1 MISNLK
7 KLKFVN
13 SIRPRRRA
21 PWMTWMRLRLTATT
35 PCISGLTK
43 TRKGIL
49 VEKPGPEY
57 VNYIVV
63 REKDKNAAW
72 VKTLV
77 KSYQDPS
84 VRAFVN
90 KSYKGSVIANF

>member
-1 MISNLK
+1 M
-7 KLKFVN
+7 
-13 SIRPRRRA
+13 
-21 PWMTWMRLRLTATT
+21 
-35 PCISGLTK
+35 
-43 TRKGIL
+43 
-49 VEKPGPEY
+49 
-57 VNYIVV
+57 V

>member
-1 MISNLK
+1 MAK
-7 KLKFVN
+7 KKSLFQEF
-13 SIRPRRRA
+13 
-21 PWMTWMRLRLTATT
+21 T
-35 PCISGLTK
+35 
-43 TRKGIL
+43 KGIL

-63 REKDKNAAW
+63 REKDKNADW

-84 VRAFVN
+84 VRAYIN
-90 KSYKGSVIANF
+90 KSYKGNVIANF